1 MQKYSFFFP
10 WGPSSS
16 RSFLKSRLNFVKYC
30 FFFEPFSGY
39 EPHLTKKLEI
49 SGWSVRFYRILI
61 WQIVFC
67 GLFLCLWGSRFGGQR
82 CSYNNFSSYF
92 KSRLVI
98 QNYYFH
104 HIFNN
109 KQRHSFI
116 HFFRIHS
123 QCLQFEPGWVYVG
136 KKEGRIYNLQRNKN
150 WINLIEGM

>member
-1 MQKYSFFFP
+1 MQKYSFFYP

-116 HFFRIHS
+116 HFFFGFTLNACNLN
-123 QCLQFEPGWVYVG
+123 QVEFTLA
-136 KKEGRIYNLQRNKN
+136 KKKGEFIICKGIK
-150 WINLIEGM
+150 IG